1 MKKCILGLI
10 LILASFSLFAQRQL
24 ADPTVGLGIRA
35 GFSFTNY
42 ALSGSGAQGL
52 SASGRN
58 TYYGTLLANIHL
70 YKILYV
76 QPSVSLLEKGA
87 KVSDLAGVV
96 REYAPLHVE
105 APINL
110 VVFLPFAKGK
120 VFAGA
125 GPYWAFPVG
134 GKLQTTNLNDVDLKF
149 GPEINDH
156 LKTTDF
162 GFNFLLGY
170 QIKAGLS
177 INGGYGM
184 GIKDV
189 QPNKSTDLGYKN
201 QVWYVGLGYTY

>member
-1 MKKCILGLI
+1 MKKIILGLI
-10 LILASFSLFAQRQL
+10 LFFVSSSLFAQRQL

-42 ALSGSGAQGL
+42 ALSGSGSDGL

-58 TYYGTLLANIHL
+58 TYYATLLANIHI

-76 QPSVSLLEKGA
+76 QPCVSLLEKGA
-87 KVSDLAGVV
+87 KVSDLSGIV
-96 REYAPLHVE
+96 REYTPLHVE

-110 VVFLPFAKGK
+110 MVFLPLGTGK
-120 VFAGA
+120 IFAGA

-134 GKLQTTNLNDVDLKF
+134 GKLQTTNSNEVDLKF

-184 GIKDV
+184 GLKDV
-189 QPNKSTDLGYKN
+189 QPNKSTDLSYKN
-201 QVWYVGLGYTY
+201 QVWYIGLGYTY